1 MRIKKLVSGEVQMNL
16 DYNITIPT
24 EEECGYIRS
33 KLLEYNIT
41 TIPLTQEKPFIFINK
56 SIKDENDMII
66 GGILACLALWN
77 TLSIDTLWVK
87 EEFRNNGIAKKLLS
101 LVETEAIGMGCQ
113 ISYLSTYDFQA
124 KDFYLK
130 NGYELYG
137 TLNDCPKGHKLY
149 HLSKM
154 LEANINET

>member
-1 MRIKKLVSGEVQMNL
+1 MNF
-16 DYNITIPT
+16 DYKITIPT
-24 EEECGYIRS
+24 EEECGYIGS
-33 KLLEYNIT
+33 KLLEYNIE
-41 TIPLTQEKPFIFINK
+41 TIPLTQEKPFIFINR
-56 SIKDENDMII
+56 SIKDENGMII

-87 EEFRNNGIAKKLLS
+87 EEFRNNGIAKKLLRA
-101 LVETEAIGMGCQ
+101 VETEAIEMGCH

-137 TLNDCPKGHKLY
+137 ILNDCPKGHKLY
-149 HLSKM
+149 HLSKR
-154 LEANINET
+154 LGTS